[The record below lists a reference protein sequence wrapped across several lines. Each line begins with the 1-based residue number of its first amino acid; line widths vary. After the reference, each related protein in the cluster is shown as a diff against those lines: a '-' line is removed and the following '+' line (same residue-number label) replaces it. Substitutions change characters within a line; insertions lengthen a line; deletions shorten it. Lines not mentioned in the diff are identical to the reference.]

1 MENVKVVIRS
11 HQSKKDIQYKGQQ
24 RHTIQWPTKTY
35 NTMSNKDIQ
44 YNDQKGHT
52 IQWPK
57 KNKTKRAYND
67 LQNITQIIKD

>member
-11 HQSKKDIQYKGQQ
+11 HQSKKDIQYK
-24 RHTIQWPTKTY
+24 
-35 NTMSNKDIQ
+35 S
-44 YNDQKGHT
+44 QKRHT

-57 KNKTKRAYND
+57 KTYNTMANKDIQYNGKKRTRPRGHTND